1 MKILLDVY
9 GCDEGIKNAIEAALI
24 ASKEIKS
31 EIILVGNTNEIN
43 EYVKKTYEKNS
54 IEDLD
59 SKISILHAES
69 FITNNEEPAKAI
81 KNRKDSSLVIAYNYM
96 KENEDTILVS
106 AGSTGA
112 VMAGALLKLGRI
124 KGIHRP
130 ALCTLMPAEGGKTT
144 LFLDSGANPNAKDIS
159 ILQYALL
166 GKAYLKHVMGK
177 DNVKVALLNIG
188 TEEEKGTPELKEAY
202 KLLKEEIPEFVGNI
216 EARDVVRGKVDVIV
230 CDGLEGNICLKSL
243 EGAVSLMKDELKK
256 AFKSN
261 LLNMLLGAMTK
272 PLIKKTLKRYDFRE
286 TGGGVLLGVKK
297 PVVKLHGA
305 SDVKAF
311 VNGLKQADTI
321 VNSNIIECIKEE
333 IEKFKE

>member
-1 MKILLDVY
+1 MKILLDIY
-9 GCDEGIKNAIEAALI
+9 GCDDGIKNAIESAII
-24 ASKEIKS
+24 ASKEIKN
-31 EIILVGNTNEIN
+31 EIILVGNTDEIN
-43 EYVKKTYEKNS
+43 NYIKETYNKES
-54 IEDLD
+54 IEEVN
-59 SKISILHAES
+59 SKLSILHADS

-81 KNRKDSSLVIAYNYM
+81 KNRKDSTLVVAYNYM
-96 KENEDTILVS
+96 KEHDNTILVS

-130 ALCTLMPAEGGKTT
+130 ALCTLMPSEGGKTT

-166 GKAYLKHVMGK
+166 GKAYAKHVMNK
-177 DNVKVALLNIG
+177 EQVKIALLNIG

-202 KLLKEEIPEFVGNI
+202 RLLKEEIPEFVGNI
-216 EARDVVRGKVDVIV
+216 EARDVARGKVDIIV
-230 CDGLEGNICLKSL
+230 CDGLVGNVCLKSL

-256 AFKSN
+256 TFKLN
-261 LLNMLLGAMTK
+261 PYNMLLGMLTK
-272 PLIKKTLKRYDFRE
+272 PLIKRSLKRYDFRE

-305 SDVKAF
+305 SDIKAF
-311 VNGLKQADTI
+311 INGIKQADDI
-321 VNSNIIECIKEE
+321 VNSNITEYIKEE
-333 IEKFKE
+333 IEKYKE